1 MPKEKIDFRSMTRN
15 FLRGESDVQT
25 NTSNDLPGL
34 LTEAEDRRLLIVREA
49 SRIRNMFNSTEI
61 EPSVHLRP
69 DGFKY

>member
-61 EPSVHLRP
+61 ERLVEEINRL
-69 DGFKY
+69 

>member
-61 EPSVHLRP
+61 ERLVEEINRR
-69 DGFKY
+69 